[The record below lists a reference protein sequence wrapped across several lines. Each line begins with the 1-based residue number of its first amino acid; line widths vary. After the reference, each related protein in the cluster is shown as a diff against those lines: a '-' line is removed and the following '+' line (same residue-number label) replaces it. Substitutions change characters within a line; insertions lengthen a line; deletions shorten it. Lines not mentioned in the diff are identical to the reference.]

1 MISIF
6 SDTKKLEYAL
16 ARLADAAKVDLG
28 LVIKQEGAYVARTI
42 MQITPPTGDKLAK
55 GAQTQIPIVTG
66 GTITKTKAGGLST
79 NAREQGENAIKGDLF
94 GGRNIGKEKSIGLFQ
109 RIRNSTNDSDYM
121 TGTFRVAGKDVR
133 MRRPQ
138 SGGTETISVNLGW
151 EGSKKI
157 RIYRKFWQESASIPQ
172 MRSFHHANRNER
184 GRPKQVSRSLIG
196 RWQVQDQMWISDQA
210 ADAYLQYVQKKV
222 GLGKAGFAAAAMAC
236 GVRVPA
242 WIRRHMA
249 KAGTAQV
256 QFGQNPF
263 VSARTTGN
271 KIPDLQRVVDSAL
284 KIRYK
289 VTLNKFRAVMANR
302 AVNLGFTKVGGAMP
316 LPKAA

>member
-42 MQITPPTGDKLAK
+42 ILITPPTGDKLAK
-55 GAQTQIPIVTG
+55 GSQSQIPIVTG
-66 GTITKTKAGGLST
+66 GTITKTKAGGFST
-79 NAREQGENAIKGDLF
+79 NARKQGENAILGDLF
-94 GGRNIGKEKSIGLFQ
+94 GGRKMAKETSIGLFQ
-109 RIRNSTNDSDYM
+109 KIGNSTEVPPRD
-121 TGTFRVAGKDVR
+121 G
-133 MRRPQ
+133 Q
-138 SGGTETISVNLGW
+138 HETMGVNLGW
-151 EGSKKI
+151 ENSKNI
-157 RIYRKFWQESASIPQ
+157 RIFRKFWQPGASIAQ
-172 MRSFHHANRNER
+172 MRAFHYANRNER

-196 RWQVQDQMWISDQA
+196 RWQVQDQMWISNQA
-210 ADAYLQYVQKKV
+210 ADAYLKYVQKKV

-236 GVRVPA
+236 GVRVPS

-289 VTLNKFRAVMANR
+289 VTLSKYRAVLANR
-302 AVNLGFTKVGGAMP
+302 AVNLGFAKVKGGMVI
-316 LPKAA
+316 PKEA

>member
-42 MQITPPTGDKLAK
+42 MLITPPTGDKLAK
-55 GAQTQIPIVTG
+55 GSQTQIPIVTG

-79 NAREQGENAIKGDLF
+79 NARKQGENAILGDLF
-94 GGRNIGKEKSIGLFQ
+94 GGRQMAKEKSIGLFQ
-109 RIRNSTNDSDYM
+109 KIGNSTEVPPRDGQN
-121 TGTFRVAGKDVR
+121 
-133 MRRPQ
+133 
-138 SGGTETISVNLGW
+138 ETMGVNLGW

-157 RIYRKFWQESASIPQ
+157 RIFRKFWQPGASIAQ
-172 MRSFHHANRNER
+172 MRAFHYANRNER
-184 GRPKQVSRSLIG
+184 GRPKQVTRSAIG
-196 RWQVQDQMWISDQA
+196 RWQVQDQMWISNQA
-210 ADAYLQYVQKKV
+210 ADSYLKDTQKKV
-222 GLGKAGFAAAAMAC
+222 GLAKAGFAAAAMAC
-236 GVRVPA
+236 GVRVPS
-242 WIRRHMA
+242 WIRRHMT

-289 VTLNKFRAVMANR
+289 VTLSKYRALLANR
-302 AVNLGFTKVGGAMP
+302 AVNLGFAKVKGGMVI
-316 LPKAA
+316 PKEA

>member
-1 MISIF
+1 MISIT
-6 SDTKKLEYAL
+6 SDTKRLEFAL

-42 MQITPPTGDKLAK
+42 MQITPPTGDKVAN
-55 GAQTQIPIVTG
+55 GGQIPLVTG
-66 GTITKTKAGGLST
+66 GSITKTKAGGLRT
-79 NAREQGENAIKGDLF
+79 NAKQQGENAIKGDLF
-94 GGRNIGKEKSIGLFQ
+94 GGRNLGKERSIGLFQ
-109 RIRNSTNDSDYM
+109 RIGNSTL
-121 TGTFRVAGKDVR
+121 VAPR
-133 MRRPQ
+133 NNA
-138 SGGTETISVNLGW
+138 SETVGVNLGW

-157 RIYRKFWQESASIPQ
+157 RIYRKFWKEGASISE
-172 MRSFHHANRNER
+172 MRAFHRSNLNSR
-184 GRPKQVSRSLIG
+184 GRPKQVTRSAIG
-196 RWQVQDQMWISDQA
+196 RWQVQDQMWISNQA
-210 ADAYLQYVQKKV
+210 ADAYLKYVQKKV

-271 KIPDLQRVVDSAL
+271 QIPDLQRVVDSAL

-289 VTLNKFRAVMANR
+289 VTLSKVRALIANR
-302 AVNLGFTKVGGAMP
+302 AVNLGFAKVKGGMVI
-316 LPKAA
+316 PKEA

>member
-42 MQITPPTGDKLAK
+42 MLITPPTGDKLAK
-55 GAQTQIPIVTG
+55 GSQSQIPIVTG
-66 GTITKTKAGGLST
+66 GTITKTKAGGMST
-79 NAREQGENAIKGDLF
+79 NARKQGEKAILGDLF
-94 GGRNIGKEKSIGLFQ
+94 GGRQLAKEKSIGLFQ
-109 RIRNSTNDSDYM
+109 KIGNSTEVPPRGDQTQTM
-121 TGTFRVAGKDVR
+121 G
-133 MRRPQ
+133 
-138 SGGTETISVNLGW
+138 VNLGT
-151 EGSKKI
+151 EGSKSI
-157 RIYRKFWQESASIPQ
+157 RIYRKFWREGASIDE
-172 MRSFHHANRNER
+172 MKAFHRANLNER
-184 GRPKQVSRSLIG
+184 GRPKQVTRSLIG
-196 RWQVQDQMWISDQA
+196 RWQVQDQMWISNQA
-210 ADAYLQYVQKKV
+210 ADAYLKYVQKKV

-236 GVRVPA
+236 GVRVPS

-289 VTLNKFRAVMANR
+289 VTLSKYRAVLANR
-302 AVNLGFTKVGGAMP
+302 AVNLGFAKVKGGMVI
-316 LPKAA
+316 PKEA

>member
-6 SDTKKLEYAL
+6 SDTKRLEYAL

-42 MQITPPTGDKLAK
+42 MLITPPTGDKVAN
-55 GAQTQIPIVTG
+55 GGQIPLVTG
-66 GTITKTKAGGLST
+66 GSITKTKAGGFST
-79 NAREQGENAIKGDLF
+79 NARKQGENAILGDLF
-94 GGRNIGKEKSIGLFQ
+94 GGRKMAKETSIGLFQ
-109 RIRNSTNDSDYM
+109 KIGNSTEVPPRD
-121 TGTFRVAGKDVR
+121 G
-133 MRRPQ
+133 Q
-138 SGGTETISVNLGW
+138 HETMGVNLGW
-151 EGSKKI
+151 EGSKNI
-157 RIYRKFWQESASIPQ
+157 RIFRKFWQPGASIGQ
-172 MRSFHHANRNER
+172 MRAFHHANRNSR

-196 RWQVQDQMWISDQA
+196 RWQVQDQMWVSNQA
-210 ADAYLQYVQKKV
+210 ADAYLKYVQKKV

-236 GVRVPA
+236 GVRVPS
-242 WIRRHMA
+242 WIRRHVT

-271 KIPDLQRVVDSAL
+271 QIPDLQRVVDSAL

-289 VTLNKFRAVMANR
+289 VTLSKYRAVLANR
-302 AVNLGFTKVGGAMP
+302 AVNLGFAKVKGGMVI
-316 LPKAA
+316 PKEA

>member
-42 MQITPPTGDKLAK
+42 MQITPPTGDKLPK
-55 GAQTQIPIVTG
+55 GSQTQIPLVTG

-79 NAREQGENAIKGDLF
+79 NAKEQGENAILGDLF
-94 GGRNIGKEKSIGLFQ
+94 GGRQLAKEKSIGIFQ
-109 RIRNSTNDSDYM
+109 NIKNSTEVPPRY
-121 TGTFRVAGKDVR
+121 GKN
-133 MRRPQ
+133 
-138 SGGTETISVNLGW
+138 ETMGVNLGW

-157 RIYRKFWQESASIPQ
+157 RIYRKFWQPGASIEQ
-172 MRSFHHANRNER
+172 MRAFHYANRNER
-184 GRPKQVSRSLIG
+184 GRPKQVTRSAIG
-196 RWQVQDQMWISDQA
+196 RWQVQDQMWISNEA
-210 ADAYLQYVQKKV
+210 ADAYLKYTQKKV
-222 GLGKAGFAAAAMAC
+222 GLAKAGFAAAAMAC

-263 VSARTTGN
+263 VTARTTGN

-289 VTLNKFRAVMANR
+289 VTLSKYRALLANR
-302 AVNLGFTKVGGAMP
+302 AVNLGFAKVKGGMVI
-316 LPKAA
+316 PKEA

>member
-1 MISIF
+1 MISIT
-6 SDTKKLEYAL
+6 SDTKRLEFAL

-42 MQITPPTGDKLAK
+42 MQITPPTGDKVAN
-55 GAQTQIPIVTG
+55 GGQIPLVTG
-66 GTITKTKAGGLST
+66 GSITKTKAGGLST
-79 NAREQGENAIKGDLF
+79 NAKQQGENAIKGDLF
-94 GGRNIGKEKSIGLFQ
+94 GGRNLGKERSIGLFQ
-109 RIRNSTNDSDYM
+109 RIGNSTL
-121 TGTFRVAGKDVR
+121 VAPR
-133 MRRPQ
+133 NNA
-138 SGGTETISVNLGW
+138 SETVGVNLGW

-157 RIYRKFWQESASIPQ
+157 RIYRKFWKEGASISE
-172 MRSFHHANRNER
+172 MRAFHRANLNSR
-184 GRPKQVSRSLIG
+184 GRPKQVTRSAIG
-196 RWQVQDQMWISDQA
+196 RWQVQDQMWISNQA
-210 ADAYLQYVQKKV
+210 ADAYLKYVQKKV

-242 WIRRHMA
+242 WIRRHVT

-271 KIPDLQRVVDSAL
+271 QIPDLQRVVDSAL

-289 VTLNKFRAVMANR
+289 VTLSKVRALIANR
-302 AVNLGFTKVGGAMP
+302 AVNLGFAKVKGGMVI
-316 LPKAA
+316 PKEA

>member
-6 SDTKKLEYAL
+6 SDTKRLEYAL

-42 MQITPPTGDKLAK
+42 MLITPPTGDKLAK
-55 GAQTQIPIVTG
+55 GSQSQIPIVTG
-66 GTITKTKAGGLST
+66 GTITKTKAGGFST
-79 NAREQGENAIKGDLF
+79 NARKQGENAILGDLF
-94 GGRNIGKEKSIGLFQ
+94 GGRKMAKETSIGLFQ
-109 RIRNSTNDSDYM
+109 KIGNSTEVPPRD
-121 TGTFRVAGKDVR
+121 G
-133 MRRPQ
+133 Q
-138 SGGTETISVNLGW
+138 HETMGVNLGW
-151 EGSKKI
+151 ENSKNI
-157 RIYRKFWQESASIPQ
+157 RIFRKFWQPGASIAQ
-172 MRSFHHANRNER
+172 MRAFHYANRNER

-196 RWQVQDQMWISDQA
+196 RWQVQDQMWISNQA
-210 ADAYLQYVQKKV
+210 ADAYLKHVQKKV

-236 GVRVPA
+236 GVRVPS

-271 KIPDLQRVVDSAL
+271 QIPDLQRVVDSAL

-289 VTLNKFRAVMANR
+289 VTLSKIRALNANR
-302 AVNLGFTKVGGAMP
+302 AVNLGFAKVKGGMVI
-316 LPKAA
+316 PKEA

>member
-42 MQITPPTGDKLAK
+42 MLITPPTGDKLAK
-55 GAQTQIPIVTG
+55 GSQTQIPIVTG

-79 NAREQGENAIKGDLF
+79 NARQQGENAILGDLF
-94 GGRNIGKEKSIGLFQ
+94 GGRQLAKEKSIGLFQ
-109 RIRNSTNDSDYM
+109 RIGNSTEVPP
-121 TGTFRVAGKDVR
+121 R
-133 MRRPQ
+133 
-138 SGGTETISVNLGW
+138 GGQPHETMGVNLGW
-151 EGSKKI
+151 EGSKSI
-157 RIYRKFWQESASIPQ
+157 RVYRKFWQPGASIEQ
-172 MRSFHHANRNER
+172 MKAFHYANRNAR
-184 GRPKQVSRSLIG
+184 GRPKQVTRSAIG
-196 RWQVQDQMWISDQA
+196 RWQVQDQMWISNEA
-210 ADAYLQYVQKKV
+210 ADAYLKYTQKKV
-222 GLGKAGFAAAAMAC
+222 GLAKAGFAAAAMAC
-236 GVRVPA
+236 GVRVPS

-289 VTLNKFRAVMANR
+289 VTLSKYRALLANR
-302 AVNLGFTKVGGAMP
+302 AVNLGFAKVKGGMVI
-316 LPKAA
+316 PKEA

>member
-42 MQITPPTGDKLAK
+42 MQITPPTGDKTKK
-55 GAQTQIPIVTG
+55 GATVATVTG
-66 GTITKTKAGGLST
+66 GTITKTKASGLSS
-79 NAREQGENAIKGDLF
+79 NAKEQGEKAILGDLF
-94 GGRNIGKEKSIGLFQ
+94 GGRQMAKEKSIGLFQ
-109 RIRNSTNDSDYM
+109 KIGNSTQVPPRGQQN
-121 TGTFRVAGKDVR
+121 
-133 MRRPQ
+133 
-138 SGGTETISVNLGW
+138 ETIGVNLGW
-151 EGSKKI
+151 EGGKKI
-157 RIYRKFWQESASIPQ
+157 RIYQKFWQQSASIPQ
-172 MRSFHHANRNER
+172 MRTFHHANRNDR

-196 RWQVQDQMWISDQA
+196 RWQVQDQMWISNQA
-210 ADAYLQYVQKKV
+210 ADAYLKYVQKKV

-263 VSARTTGN
+263 VTARTTGN

-289 VTLNKFRAVMANR
+289 VTLSKYRALLANR
-302 AVNLGFTKVGGAMP
+302 AVNLGFAKVKGGMVI
-316 LPKAA
+316 PKTA

>member
-1 MISIF
+1 MISIT
-6 SDTKKLEYAL
+6 SDTKRLEFAL
-16 ARLADAAKVDLG
+16 ARLADEAKVDLG

-42 MQITPPTGDKLAK
+42 MLITPPTGDKVAN
-55 GAQTQIPIVTG
+55 GGQIPLVTG
-66 GTITKTKAGGLST
+66 GSITKTKAGGFST
-79 NAREQGENAIKGDLF
+79 NARKQGENAILGDLF
-94 GGRNIGKEKSIGLFQ
+94 GGRKIAKETSIGLFQ
-109 RIRNSTNDSDYM
+109 KIGNSTEVPPRD
-121 TGTFRVAGKDVR
+121 G
-133 MRRPQ
+133 Q
-138 SGGTETISVNLGW
+138 HETMGVNLGW
-151 EGSKKI
+151 EGSKNI
-157 RIYRKFWQESASIPQ
+157 RIFRKFWQPGASIGQ
-172 MRSFHHANRNER
+172 MRAFHHANRNAR

-196 RWQVQDQMWISDQA
+196 RWQVQDQMWVSNQA
-210 ADAYLQYVQKKV
+210 ADAYLKYVQKKV

-271 KIPDLQRVVDSAL
+271 QIPDLQRVVDSAL

-289 VTLNKFRAVMANR
+289 VTLSKVRALIANR
-302 AVNLGFTKVGGAMP
+302 AVNLGFAKVKGGMVI
-316 LPKAA
+316 PKEA

>member
-42 MQITPPTGDKLAK
+42 MQITPPTGDKIAN
-55 GAQTQIPIVTG
+55 GGQIPLVTG

-79 NAREQGENAIKGDLF
+79 NARKQGENAILGDLF
-94 GGRNIGKEKSIGLFQ
+94 GGRQLAKEKSIGLFQ
-109 RIRNSTNDSDYM
+109 KIGNSTEVPP
-121 TGTFRVAGKDVR
+121 R
-133 MRRPQ
+133 
-138 SGGTETISVNLGW
+138 GGVPHETMGVNLGW
-151 EGSKKI
+151 EGSKTI
-157 RIYRKFWQESASIPQ
+157 RTFRKFWQPGASIAQ
-172 MRSFHHANRNER
+172 MRAFHYANRNSR
-184 GRPKQVSRSLIG
+184 GRPKQVTRSAIG
-196 RWQVQDQMWISDQA
+196 RWQVQDQMWISNQA
-210 ADAYLQYVQKKV
+210 ADAYLKYTQKKV
-222 GLGKAGFAAAAMAC
+222 GLAKAGFAAAAMAC

-249 KAGTAQV
+249 KAGIAQV

-316 LPKAA
+316 LPKEA

>member
-42 MQITPPTGDKLAK
+42 MQITPPTGDKTKK
-55 GAQTQIPIVTG
+55 GATVATVTG
-66 GTITKTKAGGLST
+66 GTITKTKASGLSS
-79 NAREQGENAIKGDLF
+79 NAKEQGEKAILGDLF
-94 GGRNIGKEKSIGLFQ
+94 GGRQMAKEKSIGLFQ
-109 RIRNSTNDSDYM
+109 KIGNSTQVPPRGQQN
-121 TGTFRVAGKDVR
+121 
-133 MRRPQ
+133 
-138 SGGTETISVNLGW
+138 ETIGVNLGW
-151 EGSKKI
+151 EGGKKI
-157 RIYRKFWQESASIPQ
+157 RIYQKFWQQSASIPQ
-172 MRSFHHANRNER
+172 MRAFHHANRNDR

-196 RWQVQDQMWISDQA
+196 RWQVQDQMWISNQA
-210 ADAYLQYVQKKV
+210 ADAYLKYVQKKV

-242 WIRRHMA
+242 WIRRHMT

-271 KIPDLQRVVDSAL
+271 QIPDLQRVVDSAL
-284 KIRYK
+284 KIRYN
-289 VTLNKFRAVMANR
+289 VTLSKVRALIANR
-302 AVNLGFTKVGGAMP
+302 AVNLGFAKVKGGMVI
-316 LPKAA
+316 PKTA

>member
-6 SDTKKLEYAL
+6 SNTSKLEYAL

-42 MQITPPTGDKLAK
+42 MLITPPTGDKLAK
-55 GAQTQIPIVTG
+55 GAQTQIPIVMG

-79 NAREQGENAIKGDLF
+79 NAKEQGENAILGDLF
-94 GGRNIGKEKSIGLFQ
+94 GGRQLAKEKSIGLFQ
-109 RIRNSTNDSDYM
+109 KIGNSTEVPPRYGQN
-121 TGTFRVAGKDVR
+121 
-133 MRRPQ
+133 
-138 SGGTETISVNLGW
+138 ETMGVNLGW
-151 EGSKKI
+151 EGSKNI
-157 RIYRKFWQESASIPQ
+157 RIYRKFWQPGASIAQ
-172 MRSFHHANRNER
+172 MRAFHHANRNER
-184 GRPKQVSRSLIG
+184 GRPKQVTRSAIG
-196 RWQVQDQMWISDQA
+196 RWQVQDQMWISNEA
-210 ADAYLQYVQKKV
+210 ADAYLKYVQKKV
-222 GLGKAGFAAAAMAC
+222 GLAKAGFAAAAMAC

-263 VSARTTGN
+263 VTARTTGN

-289 VTLNKFRAVMANR
+289 VTLSKYRALLANR
-302 AVNLGFTKVGGAMP
+302 AVNLGFAKVKGGMVI
-316 LPKAA
+316 PKEA

>member
-42 MQITPPTGDKLAK
+42 MLITPPTGDKLEK
-55 GAQTQIPIVTG
+55 GSQTQIPIVTG

-79 NAREQGENAIKGDLF
+79 NARQQGENAILGDLF
-94 GGRNIGKEKSIGLFQ
+94 GGRQLAKEKSIGLFQ
-109 RIRNSTNDSDYM
+109 KIGNSTEVPPRDGQN
-121 TGTFRVAGKDVR
+121 
-133 MRRPQ
+133 
-138 SGGTETISVNLGW
+138 ETMGVNLGW

-157 RIYRKFWQESASIPQ
+157 RIYRKFWQPGASIEQ
-172 MRSFHHANRNER
+172 MKAFHYANRNAR
-184 GRPKQVSRSLIG
+184 GRPKQVTRSAIG
-196 RWQVQDQMWISDQA
+196 RWQVQDQMWISNQA
-210 ADAYLQYVQKKV
+210 ADAYLKYTQKKV

-289 VTLNKFRAVMANR
+289 VTLSKVRALIANR
-302 AVNLGFTKVGGAMP
+302 AVNLGFAKVKGGMVI
-316 LPKAA
+316 PKEA

>member
-42 MQITPPTGDKLAK
+42 MQITPPTGDKTKK
-55 GAQTQIPIVTG
+55 GATVATVTG
-66 GTITKTKAGGLST
+66 GTITKTKASGLSS
-79 NAREQGENAIKGDLF
+79 NAKEQGEKAILGDLF
-94 GGRNIGKEKSIGLFQ
+94 GGRQMAKEKSIGLFQ
-109 RIRNSTNDSDYM
+109 KIGNSTQVPPRGQQN
-121 TGTFRVAGKDVR
+121 
-133 MRRPQ
+133 
-138 SGGTETISVNLGW
+138 ETIGVNLGW
-151 EGSKKI
+151 EGGKKI
-157 RIYRKFWQESASIPQ
+157 RIYQKFWQQSASIPQ
-172 MRSFHHANRNER
+172 MRAFHHANRNER

-196 RWQVQDQMWISDQA
+196 RWQVQDQMWISNQA
-210 ADAYLQYVQKKV
+210 ADAYLKYVQKKV

-242 WIRRHMA
+242 WIRRHMT

-271 KIPDLQRVVDSAL
+271 QIPDLQRVVDSAL
-284 KIRYK
+284 KIRYN
-289 VTLNKFRAVMANR
+289 VTLSKYRALLANR
-302 AVNLGFTKVGGAMP
+302 AVNLGFAKVKGGMVI
-316 LPKAA
+316 PKTA

>member
-6 SDTKKLEYAL
+6 SDTKRLEYAL

-42 MQITPPTGDKLAK
+42 MLITPPTGDKVAN
-55 GAQTQIPIVTG
+55 GGQIPLVTG
-66 GTITKTKAGGLST
+66 GSITKTKAGGFST
-79 NAREQGENAIKGDLF
+79 NARKQGENAILGDLF
-94 GGRNIGKEKSIGLFQ
+94 GGRKMAKETSIGLFQ
-109 RIRNSTNDSDYM
+109 KIGNSTEVPPRD
-121 TGTFRVAGKDVR
+121 G
-133 MRRPQ
+133 Q
-138 SGGTETISVNLGW
+138 HETMGVNLGW
-151 EGSKKI
+151 EGSKNI
-157 RIYRKFWQESASIPQ
+157 RIFRKFWQPGASIAQ
-172 MRSFHHANRNER
+172 MRAFHYANRNER

-196 RWQVQDQMWISDQA
+196 RWQVQDQMWISNQA
-210 ADAYLQYVQKKV
+210 ADAYLKHVQKKV

-236 GVRVPA
+236 GVRVPS

-271 KIPDLQRVVDSAL
+271 QIPDLQRVVDSAL

-289 VTLNKFRAVMANR
+289 VTLSKIRALNANR
-302 AVNLGFTKVGGAMP
+302 AVNLGFAKVKGGMVI
-316 LPKAA
+316 PKEA

>member
-6 SDTKKLEYAL
+6 SDTKRLEYAL

-42 MQITPPTGDKLAK
+42 MLITPPTGDKLAK
-55 GAQTQIPIVTG
+55 GSQSQIPIVTG
-66 GTITKTKAGGLST
+66 GTITKTKAGGFST
-79 NAREQGENAIKGDLF
+79 NAREQGENAILGDLF
-94 GGRNIGKEKSIGLFQ
+94 GGRKMAKETSIGLFQ
-109 RIRNSTNDSDYM
+109 RIGNSTEVPP
-121 TGTFRVAGKDVR
+121 R
-133 MRRPQ
+133 
-138 SGGTETISVNLGW
+138 GGVPHETMGVNLGW
-151 EGSKKI
+151 EGSKTI
-157 RIYRKFWQESASIPQ
+157 RTFRKFWQPGASIAQ
-172 MRSFHHANRNER
+172 MRAFHYANRNKR

-196 RWQVQDQMWISDQA
+196 RWQVQDQMWISNQA
-210 ADAYLQYVQKKV
+210 ADAYLKHVQKKV

-236 GVRVPA
+236 GVRVPS

-271 KIPDLQRVVDSAL
+271 QIPDLQRVVDSAL

-289 VTLNKFRAVMANR
+289 VTLSKIRALNANR
-302 AVNLGFTKVGGAMP
+302 AVNLGFAKVKGGMVI
-316 LPKAA
+316 PKEA

>member
-42 MQITPPTGDKLAK
+42 MLITPPTGDKIAN
-55 GAQTQIPIVTG
+55 GGQIPLVTG
-66 GTITKTKAGGLST
+66 GSITKTKAGGLST
-79 NAREQGENAIKGDLF
+79 NARQQGEKAILGDLF
-94 GGRNIGKEKSIGLFQ
+94 GGRQMAKEKSIGLFQ
-109 RIRNSTNDSDYM
+109 KIGNSTEVPPRDGQN
-121 TGTFRVAGKDVR
+121 
-133 MRRPQ
+133 
-138 SGGTETISVNLGW
+138 ETMGVNLGW
-151 EGSKKI
+151 EGSKNI
-157 RIYRKFWQESASIPQ
+157 RIYRKFWQPGASIAQ
-172 MRSFHHANRNER
+172 MRAFHYANRNER
-184 GRPKQVSRSLIG
+184 GRPKQVTRSAIG
-196 RWQVQDQMWISDQA
+196 RWQVQDQMWISNQA
-210 ADAYLQYVQKKV
+210 ADAYLKYTQKKV
-222 GLGKAGFAAAAMAC
+222 GLAKAGFAAAAMAC

-242 WIRRHMA
+242 WIRRHTT

-289 VTLNKFRAVMANR
+289 VTLSKVRALIANR
-302 AVNLGFTKVGGAMP
+302 AVNLGFAKVKGGMVI
-316 LPKAA
+316 PKEA

>member
-6 SDTKKLEYAL
+6 SDTKRLEYAL

-42 MQITPPTGDKLAK
+42 MLITPPTGDKLAK
-55 GAQTQIPIVTG
+55 GSQTQIPIVTG
-66 GTITKTKAGGLST
+66 GTITKTKSGGLST
-79 NAREQGENAIKGDLF
+79 NAREQGENAILGDLF
-94 GGRNIGKEKSIGLFQ
+94 GGRQLAKEKSIGLFQ
-109 RIRNSTNDSDYM
+109 RIGNSTEVPP
-121 TGTFRVAGKDVR
+121 R
-133 MRRPQ
+133 
-138 SGGTETISVNLGW
+138 GGQNETMGVNLGW
-151 EGSKKI
+151 EGSKNI
-157 RIYRKFWQESASIPQ
+157 RIYRKFWQPGASIDQ
-172 MRSFHHANRNER
+172 MRAFHYANRNER
-184 GRPKQVSRSLIG
+184 GRPKQVTRSAIG
-196 RWQVQDQMWISDQA
+196 RWQVQDQMWVTNQA
-210 ADAYLQYVQKKV
+210 ADAYLKYTQKKV
-222 GLGKAGFAAAAMAC
+222 GLAKAGFAAAAMAC

-289 VTLNKFRAVMANR
+289 VTLSKYRALLANR
-302 AVNLGFTKVGGAMP
+302 AVNLGFAKVKGGMVI
-316 LPKAA
+316 PKEA

>member
-42 MQITPPTGDKLAK
+42 MLITPPTGDKLAK
-55 GAQTQIPIVTG
+55 GSQSQIPIVTG
-66 GTITKTKAGGLST
+66 GTITKTKAGGFST
-79 NAREQGENAIKGDLF
+79 NAREQGENAILGDLF
-94 GGRNIGKEKSIGLFQ
+94 GGRKMAKETSIGLFQ
-109 RIRNSTNDSDYM
+109 RIGNSTEVPP
-121 TGTFRVAGKDVR
+121 R
-133 MRRPQ
+133 
-138 SGGTETISVNLGW
+138 GGVPHETMGVNLGW
-151 EGSKKI
+151 EGSKTI
-157 RIYRKFWQESASIPQ
+157 RTFRKFWQPGASIAQ
-172 MRSFHHANRNER
+172 MRAFHYANRNKR

-196 RWQVQDQMWISDQA
+196 RWQVQDQMWISNQA
-210 ADAYLQYVQKKV
+210 ADAYLKHVQKKV

-236 GVRVPA
+236 GVRVPS

-271 KIPDLQRVVDSAL
+271 QIPDLQRVVDSAL

-289 VTLNKFRAVMANR
+289 VTLSKIRALNANR
-302 AVNLGFTKVGGAMP
+302 AVNLGFAKVKGGMVI
-316 LPKAA
+316 PKEA

>member
-6 SDTKKLEYAL
+6 SDTKRLEYAL

-42 MQITPPTGDKLAK
+42 MLITPPTGDKLAK
-55 GAQTQIPIVTG
+55 GSQTQIPLVTG

-79 NAREQGENAIKGDLF
+79 NARKQGENAILGDLF
-94 GGRNIGKEKSIGLFQ
+94 GGRNLGKEKSIGLFQ
-109 RIRNSTNDSDYM
+109 KIGNSTEVPPRD
-121 TGTFRVAGKDVR
+121 G
-133 MRRPQ
+133 Q
-138 SGGTETISVNLGW
+138 HETMGVNLGW
-151 EGSKKI
+151 EGSKNI
-157 RIYRKFWQESASIPQ
+157 RIFRKFWQPGASKTQ
-172 MRSFHHANRNER
+172 MRAFHRANLNER
-184 GRPKQVSRSLIG
+184 GRPKQVTRSLIG
-196 RWQVQDQMWISDQA
+196 RWQVQDQMWVTNQA
-210 ADAYLQYVQKKV
+210 ADAYLKYVQKKV

-236 GVRVPA
+236 GVRVPS

-289 VTLNKFRAVMANR
+289 VTLSKYRAVLANR
-302 AVNLGFTKVGGAMP
+302 AVNLGFAKVKGGMVI
-316 LPKAA
+316 PKEA

>member
-6 SDTKKLEYAL
+6 SDTKRLEYAL

-42 MQITPPTGDKLAK
+42 MLITPPTGDKLAK
-55 GAQTQIPIVTG
+55 GSQSQIPIVTG
-66 GTITKTKAGGLST
+66 GTITKTKAGGMST
-79 NAREQGENAIKGDLF
+79 NARKQGENAILGDLF
-94 GGRNIGKEKSIGLFQ
+94 GGRQLAKEKSIGLFQ
-109 RIRNSTNDSDYM
+109 KIGNSTEVPPRGDQTQTM
-121 TGTFRVAGKDVR
+121 G
-133 MRRPQ
+133 
-138 SGGTETISVNLGW
+138 VNLGT
-151 EGSKKI
+151 EGSKSI
-157 RIYRKFWQESASIPQ
+157 RIYRKFWREGASIDE
-172 MRSFHHANRNER
+172 MKAFHRANLNER
-184 GRPKQVSRSLIG
+184 GRPKQVTRSLIG
-196 RWQVQDQMWISDQA
+196 RWQVQDQMWISNQA
-210 ADAYLQYVQKKV
+210 ADAYLKYVQKKV

-236 GVRVPA
+236 GVRVPS

-289 VTLNKFRAVMANR
+289 VTLSKYRAVLANR
-302 AVNLGFTKVGGAMP
+302 AVNLGFAKVKGGMVI
-316 LPKAA
+316 PKEA

>member
-6 SDTKKLEYAL
+6 SDTKRLEYAL

-42 MQITPPTGDKLAK
+42 MLITPPTGDKVAN
-55 GAQTQIPIVTG
+55 GGQIPLVTG
-66 GTITKTKAGGLST
+66 GSITKTKAGGFST
-79 NAREQGENAIKGDLF
+79 NARKQGENAILGDLF
-94 GGRNIGKEKSIGLFQ
+94 GGRKMAKETSIGLFQ
-109 RIRNSTNDSDYM
+109 KIGNSTEVPPRD
-121 TGTFRVAGKDVR
+121 G
-133 MRRPQ
+133 Q
-138 SGGTETISVNLGW
+138 HETMGVNLGW
-151 EGSKKI
+151 ENSKNI
-157 RIYRKFWQESASIPQ
+157 RIFRKFWQPGASIGQ
-172 MRSFHHANRNER
+172 MRAFHHANRNNR

-196 RWQVQDQMWISDQA
+196 RWQVQDQMWISNQA
-210 ADAYLQYVQKKV
+210 ADAYLKYVQKKV

-236 GVRVPA
+236 GVRVPS

-271 KIPDLQRVVDSAL
+271 QIPDLQRVVDSAL

-289 VTLNKFRAVMANR
+289 VTLSKVRALIANR
-302 AVNLGFTKVGGAMP
+302 AVNLGFAKVKGGMVI
-316 LPKAA
+316 PKEA